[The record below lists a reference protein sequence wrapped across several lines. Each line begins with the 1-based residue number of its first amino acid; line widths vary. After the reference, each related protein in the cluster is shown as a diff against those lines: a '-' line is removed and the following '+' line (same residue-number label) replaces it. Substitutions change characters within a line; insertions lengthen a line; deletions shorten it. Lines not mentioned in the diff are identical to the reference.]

1 MLGRAGCVKRYP
13 GNIWGERETGR
24 GPECL
29 KENLMREGDVPC
41 SDACLLH
48 VTFETTIV
56 LTQN

>member
-1 MLGRAGCVKRYP
+1 MKRYP

-29 KENLMREGDVPC
+29 KENLMREGDIPC